1 MSFVKIRVRE
11 AVLFLLDKGNY
22 IDTHANMKLYDIPN
36 VKYVL
41 AKYICYVLKAVI
53 SSLVPFT
60 EGM

>member
-1 MSFVKIRVRE
+1 MSFVKIRVVE

-22 IDTHANMKLYDIPN
+22 IDTRANMKLYDIPK

-41 AKYICYVLKAVI
+41 AKYICYVTKVVI
-53 SSLVPFT
+53 NSLVSFA